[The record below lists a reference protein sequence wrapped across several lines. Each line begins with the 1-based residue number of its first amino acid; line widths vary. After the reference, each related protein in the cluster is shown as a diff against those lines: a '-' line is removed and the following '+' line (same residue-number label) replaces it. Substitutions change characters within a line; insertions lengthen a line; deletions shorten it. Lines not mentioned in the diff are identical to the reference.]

1 MLPCASHARAGACR
15 RGDKATLSTG
25 ERHAVATSTPLGRRR
40 IGWVVVVAALVIAAD
55 VASKD
60 WALANLT
67 PGHPRHI
74 IGPSN
79 FLLTFNTGTA
89 FSIGRGVT
97 PILEAAVV
105 VVVCVLVLFTRR
117 ISAGASSA
125 TLVGLGLLLGGAL
138 GNLGDRLFRHIPGY
152 PGGVVDFIQAVR
164 WWPVFNVADSC
175 VVVGVIVLLISYRN
189 PQGRNR
195 D

>member
-1 MLPCASHARAGACR
+1 MSSQGR
-15 RGDKATLSTG
+15 RGSSQVTKARS
-25 ERHAVATSTPLGRRR
+25 RRR
-40 IGWVVVVAALVIAAD
+40 VGLVALVAAAVVVVD
-55 VASKD
+55 VVTKD
-60 WALANLT
+60 WALSNLS
-67 PGHPRHI
+67 PGRPRHV

-79 FLLTFNTGTA
+79 LLLTFNTGTA
-89 FSIGRGVT
+89 FSLGRGVT
-97 PILEAAVV
+97 PILEAVV
-105 VVVCVLVLFTRR
+105 VVAVCALVLFTRR
-117 ISAGASSA
+117 VSAGANA
-125 TLVGLGLLLGGAL
+125 GTLVGLGLLLGGAL
-138 GNLGDRLFRHIPGY
+138 GNLGDRVFRHIPGY

>member
-1 MLPCASHARAGACR
+1 MR
-15 RGDKATLSTG
+15 RGGFEANTALRRG
-25 ERHAVATSTPLGRRR
+25 RVGLVPLVAAA
-40 IGWVVVVAALVIAAD
+40 VVVAD
-55 VASKD
+55 VVTKD
-60 WALANLT
+60 WALSSLS
-67 PGHPRHI
+67 PGQPRHV

-89 FSIGRGVT
+89 FSLGRGVT
-97 PILEAAVV
+97 PILESVV
-105 VVVCVLVLFTRR
+105 VVAVCALVLFTRR
-117 ISAGASSA
+117 ISAGANA
-125 TLVGLGLLLGGAL
+125 GTLVGLGLLLGGAL
-138 GNLGDRLFRHIPGY
+138 GNLGDRVFRHIPGY

-189 PQGRNR
+189 PQGRSR